1 MFSQIDIKLLTSVLR
16 FIEWLKE
23 LKISLETR
31 YSHKGKWKLS
41 TFIFCN
47 TFKKEIGVLESS
59 HKIILLS
66 IYYTPI
72 YLPLLKSQHITGICE
87 IHVSF
92 KHTR

>member
-1 MFSQIDIKLLTSVLR
+1 MVERIENKLRIKV
-16 FIEWLKE
+16 FPKGQMEIIYFYIFQHFQKE
-23 LKISLETR
+23 
-31 YSHKGKWKLS
+31 
-41 TFIFCN
+41 F
-47 TFKKEIGVLESS
+47 GVLESS
-59 HKIILLS
+59 HKM